1 MKAIPQISKFM
12 TTTPHSIRLDNTLDK
27 AMEMM
32 EKYNFR
38 HLPVLDG
45 GKLYG
50 ILTDRD
56 IKNILSFE
64 GADPKELLV
73 SDAHTE
79 EAFSVSPSSHLDEVC
94 SEMAER
100 KIGSA
105 LVMDNNKL
113 VGIFT
118 WIDAL
123 KAMNEL
129 LHTRLK

>member
-12 TTTPHSIRLDNTLDK
+12 TTTPHSIRLDNTLDN

-45 GKLYG
+45 GKLHG

-79 EAFSVSPSSHLDEVC
+79 EAFSVSPASHLDEVC
-94 SEMAER
+94 AEMAER

-105 LVMDNNKL
+105 LVLDNNKL

-129 LHTRLK
+129 LHGRLK

>member
-1 MKAIPQISKFM
+1 
-12 TTTPHSIRLDNTLDK
+12 
-27 AMEMM
+27 MM
-32 EKYNFR
+32 EKYNIR
-38 HLPVLDG
+38 HLPVLDA
-45 GKLYG
+45 GKLQG

-56 IKNILSFE
+56 IKNILAFE
-64 GADPKELLV
+64 GANPKELLV

-79 EAFSVSPSSHLDEVC
+79 EAFTVSPSSSLDDVC
-94 SEMAER
+94 KEMAER

-105 LVMDNNKL
+105 LVLDNNKL

-123 KAMNEL
+123 RATNEL